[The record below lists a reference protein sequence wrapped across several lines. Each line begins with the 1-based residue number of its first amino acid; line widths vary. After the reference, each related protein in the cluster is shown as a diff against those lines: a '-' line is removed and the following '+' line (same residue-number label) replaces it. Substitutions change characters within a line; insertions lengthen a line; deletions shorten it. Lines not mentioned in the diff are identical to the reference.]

1 MDGGGVDRTRYAQCA
16 HSHRAPV
23 SERASKLKFGP
34 YSYWAQIGLE
44 AIMAL
49 YEFRLLDADG
59 KLNATRLFEKLTDRS
74 KESAR

>member
-1 MDGGGVDRTRYAQCA
+1 
-16 HSHRAPV
+16 
-23 SERASKLKFGP
+23 
-34 YSYWAQIGLE
+34 
-44 AIMAL
+44 MAL